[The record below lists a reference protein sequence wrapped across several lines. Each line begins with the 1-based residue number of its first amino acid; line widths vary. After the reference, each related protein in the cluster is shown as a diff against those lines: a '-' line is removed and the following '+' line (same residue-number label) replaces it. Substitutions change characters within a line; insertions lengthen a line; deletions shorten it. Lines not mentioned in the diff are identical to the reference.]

1 MTDKQ
6 REVLPETYRAWTW
19 HDGTDPRDLILE
31 HVPLP
36 PPAADQVL
44 VRNVVIGLNPVD
56 WKVLGVERL
65 GWQPGK
71 VPGVDGAG
79 VVVAVGEDVSDRWL
93 GQRVAYHQNLQSPG
107 SFAEYAPVDMR
118 ALLRLPQSL
127 DFAIAASVP
136 CPALTAWLA
145 LDKLP
150 PQAGQRVL
158 ISGAGGAVGH
168 YLVQLAAAYG
178 FNVTAMSHSRHWE
191 RLRTLGAK
199 DCVASDLADD
209 PEWMSENAG
218 FFAVID
224 SVSAD
229 HAERLSPMLQANGH
243 LVCIQDR
250 VANWPC
256 APFGRAISLHEV
268 ALGALHQFGDEAAWA
283 RLTAAGELL
292 LIDLAEE
299 RLQAE
304 SRVVRDFSEL
314 PLLLDELRHRSFS
327 GKPLVRV

>member
-19 HDGTDPRDLILE
+19 HGGIEPRDLKLE
-31 HVPLP
+31 HIPLP

-56 WKVLGVERL
+56 WKLLGAESLR
-65 GWQPGK
+65 WRPGK

-79 VVVAVGEDVSDRWL
+79 VVAAVGEDVSDRWL
-93 GQRVAYHQNLQSPG
+93 GQRVAYHQNMRSPG

-118 ALLRLPQSL
+118 ALLRLPPQL

-150 PQAGQRVL
+150 PQAGQPVL

-168 YLVQLAAAYG
+168 YLVQLAGAFG
-178 FNVTAMSHSRHWE
+178 FNVTAMSHHRHWE

-199 DCVASDLADD
+199 DCVASELAGD
-209 PEWMSENAG
+209 PHWLEENAG

-229 HAERLSPMLQANGH
+229 HAERLSLALQANGH

-250 VANWPC
+250 IAHWPC

-304 SRVVRDFSEL
+304 ARVVCDFSEL
-314 PLLLDELRHRSFS
+314 PLLLDELRRRSFS